1 MPYSTIEHN
10 NPATAQNSAILQPD
24 GQSPGTESSAV
35 QSPAVQ
41 NSGAQSS
48 AVQNPGVQSP
58 SVQSLGVQSNSYQNE
73 LQQQRL
79 RRLAS
84 ELAAITD
91 PNAKL
96 QFIEQRLLDNLQQLK
111 RQLAILQLELPQTA
125 DKTKP
130 GP

>member
-1 MPYSTIEHN
+1 MPYSNQHN
-10 NPATAQNSAILQPD
+10 NKPLQ
-24 GQSPGTESSAV
+24 SAV
-35 QSPAVQ
+35 V
-41 NSGAQSS
+41 
-48 AVQNPGVQSP
+48 
-58 SVQSLGVQSNSYQNE
+58 YQNE

-84 ELAAITD
+84 ELDTITD
-91 PNAKL
+91 PALKL